1 MLQSER
7 MKSEDAREELRVK
20 LEELEK
26 HNKILKEYSLLTQ
39 TQCTLNY

>member
-1 MLQSER
+1 MLQTER

-26 HNKILKEYSLLTQ
+26 HNKILKE
-39 TQCTLNY
+39 